1 MADSVSSMR
10 TVPRVVVELDG
21 IAGSPGLAIGP
32 ALVVEIHRPG
42 VVKRRIVKHQA
53 AEEVERY
60 KGAIGRA
67 AVELQE
73 VAARATG
80 GHIETSVLQAYVLMV
95 QDQTLRENVER
106 RILVD
111 LVCAEWALDLAVDEI
126 AANLAR
132 ATDPYLS
139 ERSHDV
145 HFVGDRILAV
155 LSGQHSV
162 VNLPD
167 SGEPVVLVARDLSP
181 AATAELSRERVLAL
195 VTEVGTRTSHT
206 AIVARALEIPAVV
219 GVVGAVSRIGNGDTV
234 IVDGL
239 RGRVIV
245 SPGEEMLETS
255 RRRAER
261 YRALTSELRAL
272 HDRPATTRCGIHIHL
287 RANIELPAEVDGAL
301 AHGAEGIGLYRTE
314 FLYVDRAEP
323 PTEDE
328 QYEVYRRVVETV
340 APLPVTLRTFDIG
353 GDKVAPLV
361 HGPQGLNPALGV
373 RAIRLGLAIPDLLM
387 AQLRAM
393 VRASAHG
400 RVQILIPMISTV
412 GEFRTVQRLVYQA
425 MDEVDA
431 RGLPRA
437 AFIPCGCMIE
447 VPSAAMM
454 ADELARE
461 AAFLS
466 IGTND
471 LVQYTLAVDRARR
484 ELVALAS
491 PFDPSVLRLI
501 RRTARAGERH
511 NRRVVACGAMA
522 SDPLGVLLLL
532 GMGLRELSMEGAAIP
547 ELKEAISRVSMSE
560 LEQLADAALASST
573 AEDVERMVT
582 EGYAPC
588 FADLLDGTPAFE
600 PDPTRSHSD
609 LHRG

>member
-1 MADSVSSMR
+1 MADSVSSIR
-10 TVPRVVVELDG
+10 AARLVVELDG
-21 IAGSPGLAIGP
+21 IAGSPGLSIGQ
-32 ALVVEIHRPG
+32 ALVVEVRRPG

-53 AEEVERY
+53 TEEVDRY
-60 KGAIGRA
+60 QLAIERA
-67 AVELQE
+67 ARELQE

-80 GHIETSVLQAYVLMV
+80 GHIEASVLQAYVLMV
-95 QDQTLRENVER
+95 QDQTLRDNVER
-106 RILVD
+106 RILLD

-126 AANLAR
+126 AANLAQ
-132 ATDPYLS
+132 APDPYLA

-145 HFVGDRILAV
+145 RFVGDRILAV
-155 LSGQHSV
+155 LSGQRSV
-162 VNLPD
+162 VSLPD
-167 SGEPVVLVARDLSP
+167 TGEPVVIVAHDLSP
-181 AATAELSRERVLAL
+181 AETAELSRDRVLAI

-219 GVVGAVSRIGNGDTV
+219 GAVGAVSRIGSGDTV

-245 SPGEEMLETS
+245 SPSEEMLETS
-255 RRRAER
+255 RRRADR

-287 RANIELPAEVDGAL
+287 RANIELPTEVDGAL

-314 FLYVDRAEP
+314 FLYIDRPEP

-328 QYEVYRRVVETV
+328 QYEIYRRVVETV

-353 GDKVAPLV
+353 GEKLAPALQ
-361 HGPQGLNPALGV
+361 GPSGLNPALGV
-373 RAIRLGLAIPDLLM
+373 RGIRLGLAMPELLLT
-387 AQLRAM
+387 QLRAM

-400 RVQILIPMISTV
+400 RVQIMIPMVATV
-412 GEFRTVQRLVYQA
+412 GEFRAVQRLVYQA
-425 MDEVDA
+425 MDEIDA

-471 LVQYTLAVDRARR
+471 LVQYTLAVDRGRR

-491 PFDPSVLRLI
+491 PFDPAVLRLI

-511 NRRVVACGAMA
+511 NRRVLACGAMA

-547 ELKEAISRVSMSE
+547 ELKEAISRVSMQE

-573 AEDVERMVT
+573 AEEVERMVT

-588 FADLLDGTPAFE
+588 FADLLDGAPAFE
-600 PDPTRSHSD
+600 PDPTRGHS
-609 LHRG
+609 LVR

>member
-1 MADSVSSMR
+1 VTDSVSSMR
-10 TVPRVVVELDG
+10 AIPRLVVELDG
-21 IAGSPGLAIGP
+21 IAGSPGLSIGP
-32 ALVVEIHRPG
+32 ALVVEVRRPG
-42 VVKRRIVKHQA
+42 VVKRRLVKHQA

-60 KGAIGRA
+60 QQAIERA
-67 AVELQE
+67 ARELEE
-73 VAARATG
+73 VASRATG

-95 QDQTLRENVER
+95 QDQTLRDNVER

-126 AANLAR
+126 AAHLAQ
-132 ATDPYLS
+132 APDPYLS

-145 HFVGDRILAV
+145 RFVGDRILAV
-155 LSGQHSV
+155 LLGQHSIV
-162 VNLPD
+162 SLPD
-167 SGEPVVLVARDLSP
+167 TGEPFVIVAHDLSP
-181 AATAELSRERVLAL
+181 AETAALSPDRVLAL

-219 GVVGAVSRIGNGDTV
+219 GAVGAVGRIGNGDTV

-245 SPGEEMLETS
+245 SPSEEMLETS

-287 RANIELPAEVDGAL
+287 RANIELPTEVDGAL

-314 FLYVDRAEP
+314 FLYVDRPEP

-328 QYEVYRRVVETV
+328 QYAVYRRVVETV

-353 GDKVAPLV
+353 GDKLAPSL
-361 HGPQGLNPALGV
+361 HGLAGLNPALGV
-373 RAIRLGLAIPDLLM
+373 RAIRLGLAIPELLLT
-387 AQLRAM
+387 QLRAM

-400 RVQILIPMISTV
+400 RVQILIPMVSTV
-412 GEFRTVQRLVYQA
+412 GEFRAVQRLVYQA
-425 MDEVDA
+425 MDDIDA

-471 LVQYTLAVDRARR
+471 LVQYTLAVDRGRR

-491 PFDPSVLRLI
+491 PFDPAVLRLI

-511 NRRVVACGAMA
+511 NRRVLACGAMA
-522 SDPLGVLLLL
+522 SDPLAVLLLL

-547 ELKEAISRVSMSE
+547 ELKEAISRVSMQE
-560 LEQLADAALASST
+560 LEQLADAALASAT
-573 AEDVERMVT
+573 AEEVERMVT

-588 FADLLDGTPAFE
+588 FADLLDGAPAFE
-600 PDPTRSHSD
+600 PDPSRAPSG
-609 LHRG
+609 LR

>member
-1 MADSVSSMR
+1 MR
-10 TVPRVVVELDG
+10 AVPRLVVELDG
-21 IAGSPGLAIGP
+21 IAGSPGLSIGP
-32 ALVVEIHRPG
+32 ALVVEVRRPG
-42 VVKRRIVKHQA
+42 VVKRRLAKHQA

-60 KGAIGRA
+60 QLAIERA
-67 AVELQE
+67 ALELQE

-95 QDQTLRENVER
+95 QDQTLRDNVER
-106 RILVD
+106 RILLD

-126 AANLAR
+126 ASHLAQ
-132 ATDPYLS
+132 APDPYLS

-145 HFVGDRILAV
+145 RFVGDRILAV
-155 LSGQHSV
+155 LSGQHSIV
-162 VNLPD
+162 SLPD
-167 SGEPVVLVARDLSP
+167 TGEPVVVVAHDLSP
-181 AATAELSRERVLAL
+181 AETAELSRDRVLAL

-219 GVVGAVSRIGNGDTV
+219 GAIGAIERIGNGDLV

-245 SPGEEMLETS
+245 SPSDEMLDTS

-287 RANIELPAEVDGAL
+287 RANIELPTEVDGAL

-314 FLYVDRAEP
+314 FLYVDRPEP

-353 GDKVAPLV
+353 GDKLAPWL
-361 HGPQGLNPALGV
+361 HGPPGLNPALGV
-373 RAIRLGLAIPDLLM
+373 RAIRLGLAFPELLLT
-387 AQLRAM
+387 QLRAM

-400 RVQILIPMISTV
+400 RVQILVPMVATV
-412 GEFRTVQRLVYQA
+412 GEFRAVQQLVYQA
-425 MDEVDA
+425 MDQIDA

-471 LVQYTLAVDRARR
+471 LVQYTLAVDRGRR

-491 PFDPSVLRLI
+491 PFDPAVLRLI
-501 RRTARAGERH
+501 RRTVRGGERQ
-511 NRRVVACGAMA
+511 NRRVLACGAMA
-522 SDPLGVLLLL
+522 SDPLAVLLLL

-547 ELKEAISRVSMSE
+547 ELKEAISRVSMRE
-560 LEQLADAALASST
+560 LEQLSDAALASST
-573 AEDVERMVT
+573 AEEVERMVT

-588 FADLLDGTPAFE
+588 FADLLDGAPTIE
-600 PDPTRSHSD
+600 PDPKRTHSV
-609 LHRG
+609 HR

>member
-1 MADSVSSMR
+1 VADSVSSMR
-10 TVPRVVVELDG
+10 AVPRVVVELDG
-21 IAGSPGLAIGP
+21 IAGSPGLAIGQ
-32 ALVVEIHRPG
+32 ALVVEVRRPG
-42 VVKRRIVKHQA
+42 VAKRRIVKHQGA
-53 AEEVERY
+53 VEVERY
-60 KGAIGRA
+60 QHAIEWA
-67 AVELQE
+67 ARELEE
-73 VAARATG
+73 VASRATG

-95 QDQTLRENVER
+95 QDQTLRDNVER

-126 AANLAR
+126 AAHLAQ
-132 ATDPYLS
+132 APDPYLS

-145 HFVGDRILAV
+145 RFVGDRILAV
-155 LSGQHSV
+155 LSGQHSIV
-162 VNLPD
+162 SLPD
-167 SGEPVVLVARDLSP
+167 TGEPVVVVAHDLSP
-181 AATAELSRERVLAL
+181 AETAQLSPDRVLAL

-206 AIVARALEIPAVV
+206 AIVARAIEIPAVV
-219 GVVGAVSRIGNGDTV
+219 GALGAASRIGNGDTV

-245 SPGEEMLETS
+245 SPSEEMLETS

-261 YRALTSELRAL
+261 YRALTRELRAL

-287 RANIELPAEVDGAL
+287 RANIELPTEVDGAL

-314 FLYVDRAEP
+314 FLYVDRPEP

-353 GDKVAPLV
+353 GDKLAPSL
-361 HGPQGLNPALGV
+361 HEPAELNPALGV
-373 RAIRLGLAIPDLLM
+373 RAIRLGLARPELLLT
-387 AQLRAM
+387 QLRAM

-400 RVQILIPMISTV
+400 RVQILIPMVATV
-412 GEFRTVQRLVYQA
+412 GEFRAVQRMVYQA
-425 MDEVDA
+425 MDDIDT
-431 RGLPRA
+431 RGFPRA
-437 AFIPCGCMIE
+437 AFIPSGCMIE
-447 VPSAAMM
+447 VPSAALM

-471 LVQYTLAVDRARR
+471 LVQYTLAVDRGRR
-484 ELVALAS
+484 ELVGLAS

-547 ELKEAISRVSMSE
+547 EIKEAVSRVSMQE

-573 AEDVERMVT
+573 AEEVERMVT

-588 FADLLDGTPAFE
+588 FADLLDGAPAFE
-600 PDPTRSHSD
+600 PDPI
-609 LHRG
+609 RGPSGIG

>member
-1 MADSVSSMR
+1 MR
-10 TVPRVVVELDG
+10 TVPRLVVELDG

-53 AEEVERY
+53 AEELERY
-60 KGAIGRA
+60 QQAIQRA
-67 AVELQE
+67 AVELQA

-106 RILVD
+106 RILLD

-126 AANLAR
+126 ALNLAR

-145 HFVGDRILAV
+145 HFVGDRILSV

-167 SGEPVVLVARDLSP
+167 NGQPVVIVAHDLSP

-219 GVVGAVSRIGNGDTV
+219 GAVGAVSRIGNGDTV

-287 RANIELPAEVDGAL
+287 RANIELPTEVDGAL

-323 PTEDE
+323 PSEDE

-353 GDKVAPLV
+353 GDKLAPSV
-361 HGPQGLNPALGV
+361 HGPAGLNPALGV
-373 RAIRLGLAIPDLLM
+373 RAIRLGLAIPELLLK
-387 AQLRAM
+387 QLRAM

-400 RVQILIPMISTV
+400 RVQILIPMVATV
-412 GEFRTVQRLVYQA
+412 GEFRAVQRLVYQA
-425 MDEVDA
+425 MDEIDA
-431 RGLPRA
+431 RGQPRA

-491 PFDPSVLRLI
+491 PFDPAVLRLI

-547 ELKEAISRVSMSE
+547 ELKEAISRVSMGE
-560 LEQLADAALASST
+560 LEQLADAALASAT
-573 AEDVERMVT
+573 AEEVERMVT

-600 PDPTRSHSD
+600 PDPKRNHSD
-609 LHRG
+609 LQRG